1 MHTGQLTIDDLKVVR
16 STLWEVRTSWKSIGI
31 ELDIKVS
38 SLDAI
43 AADYSG
49 KTEDCFTEMLAL
61 WLKQVDPMPNWSTIV
76 AALKQPT
83 VGQHEVA
90 VRAEKLQC
98 TEGKAGSASAIH
110 KLAFPHIK
118 EMIND
123 ESTSTNLEEK
133 LRVESKII
141 IQSFHILRFKFID
154 SLEKQRVP
162 VEKLQKYL
170 KDEINDPLLSGK
182 STCFEDIENVIRKY
196 TSFFDY
202 QLINYMIKLAGTDE
216 DKESLKEYETDF
228 THYAQRRVYECPTV
242 FGNPDTTAS
251 ELHIKLDSKYDE
263 YTLNELKEF
272 QYRLCLKLNVS
283 VYVCR
288 LLSIEKGCILAIFLI
303 PPTDRDS
310 KFPLSRDQEK
320 DLMEFGIQNLICGEY
335 KFQATDMECE

>member
-1 MHTGQLTIDDLKVVR
+1 
-16 STLWEVRTSWKSIGI
+16 
-31 ELDIKVS
+31 
-38 SLDAI
+38 
-43 AADYSG
+43 
-49 KTEDCFTEMLAL
+49 MLVL

-90 VRAEKLQC
+90 VRAEKVHC
-98 TEGKAGSASAIH
+98 TEEKAGSASAVH
-110 KLAFPHIK
+110 KLTFPYIK
-118 EMIND
+118 EIILD
-123 ESTSTNLEEK
+123 ESTRFELEEK

-141 IQSFHILRFKFID
+141 IQSFHILRFKFIE
-154 SLEKQRVP
+154 SLEKQKVP
-162 VEKLQKYL
+162 VEKLVKYL

-182 STCFEDIENVIRKY
+182 STTFEDVEDVIRKH

-228 THYAQRRVYECPTV
+228 MHYAQRRVYECPTML
-242 FGNPDTTAS
+242 GNPDATAS
-251 ELHIKLDSKYDE
+251 ELHIKLDSRYDE

-272 QYRLCLKLNVS
+272 QYRLCLKLNLS
-283 VYVCR
+283 IFVCR

-320 DLMEFGIQNLICGEY
+320 DLMEFGIQKLTCGDY
-335 KFQATDMECE
+335 KFQAIESDIEGELRCSN